1 MSTNCL
7 QDQMRNGLM
16 IPVASKLNALM
27 KTTQMK
33 ESFREFNK
41 CIFST
46 ALPDP
51 FYLKEQN

>member
-1 MSTNCL
+1 
-7 QDQMRNGLM
+7 MRNGLT